1 MKTIKLSIANP
12 YFPITILLFLSFMF
26 IAIAKIS
33 ANGNFLDATNSLA
46 KKEINTPTNQILTSA
61 SVIENRTIK
70 LYPIYN

>member
-33 ANGNFLDATNSLA
+33 ANGNLFEPKNSPI
-46 KKEINTPTNQILTSA
+46 KKEIINNLTSV
-61 SVIENRTIK
+61 SITDNRTIK